1 MALQTDT
8 ADQHERAGPDS
19 DKRYLGKY
27 PGLVRDSFDPHERGR
42 VRIYCPD
49 VMGERD
55 DDEHWLD
62 WAEAN
67 MPGTGFDQG
76 LMMVPPD
83 PSWERRDVGA
93 GNSPFNDTRVWVE
106 FRDGD
111 PRRPI
116 YSGGNWIGESDL
128 PHSKPK
134 LADSNTGGDETTAAP
149 NRTSATT
156 RTDIIDRNTGET
168 APGPTVREVQ
178 PSSTAQYPYNYVYKS
193 PAGHVIE
200 IDNTPGGERLRV
212 YHPSGTAWEINEAGT
227 LATKIVG
234 KESTFT
240 SGDMQ
245 RVVKGSATTIVE
257 GLSHHQYNKSSNWIF
272 GDDVLEVIK
281 KSKKTFLNSGWN
293 IESGGQYRVK
303 AGNIELETVGAIK
316 LIAGAAVNIGTDD
329 FSVTANT
336 LEISALTAKLQGSA
350 ICIVK
355 GVFGVQLLG
364 NAVLATE
371 KIYASTAI
379 NASLATAASALLT
392 AAGTAGTGLAAAP
405 LVPINILAL
414 GAWITAVTTAMSAI
428 STAFNSNLCIHRASI
443 L

>member
-1 MALQTDT
+1 MAIRTDT
-8 ADQHERAGPDS
+8 ADQEDRAGPDS

-27 PGLVRDSFDPHERGR
+27 PGLVRDSFDPDERGR

-55 DDEHWLD
+55 DEDHWLD

-111 PRRPI
+111 QRRPI

-149 NRTSATT
+149 NRTSTTT
-156 RTDIIDRNTGET
+156 RTDVVDRNTGET
-168 APGPTVREVQ
+168 APGPVVREIQ
-178 PSSTAQYPYNYVYKS
+178 PSTSAQYPYNYVYKS

-212 YHPSGTAWEINEAGT
+212 YHPSGTGWEINEAGT
-227 LATKIVG
+227 HATKVVG
-234 KESTFT
+234 KESIFV
-240 SGDMQ
+240 SGDTQ

-293 IESGGQYRVK
+293 IECGGQYRLQ
-303 AGNIELETVGAIK
+303 AGNVEIETVGAIK

-329 FSVTANT
+329 YAVTANT

-350 ICIVK
+350 TCIVK
-355 GVFGVQLLG
+355 SLSGVQLLG
-364 NAVLATE
+364 VAPAATE

-379 NASLATAASALLT
+379 NASLVTTAAALVT
-392 AAGTAGTGLAAAP
+392 AAGTAGTALAAAP
-405 LVPINILAL
+405 LVPINLVAL
-414 GAWITAVTTAMSAI
+414 TAWIAAVTTAMSAI
-428 STAFNSNLCIHRASI
+428 STAFNTNTCIHRASI